1 MDPIAEPQQVGENS
15 AMADPATQLQ
25 SMSSAAGFMDFEQPL
40 TERMRT
46 FLRLELLHEQTCFH
60 GRNPSEMGARA
71 AVSSLLEI
79 LTILNRGDV
88 RTEALKELER
98 QRELLASFA
107 RQPGVDPA
115 RLKNCVDGLRGLQE
129 RLGECG
135 PKFMI
140 PLKECEFL
148 SNIKHRSSIPGGT
161 CTFDLP
167 DYAFWL
173 RLPDEQRSG
182 QFLAW
187 LDIIRPLCDAVS
199 QILWLTREANAP
211 EERTAAAGMYQRNL
225 KRGTEPSL
233 VRVLLPAGS
242 SMYPEISAG
251 KHRFTVRFRK
261 WRGTGDRAVA
271 VERDVRFLLAMC

>member
-1 MDPIAEPQQVGENS
+1 MDSPLEPIAEPQQVGENS

-25 SMSSAAGFMDFEQPL
+25 SVSSAADFMDFEQPL

-46 FLRLELLHEQTCFH
+46 FLRLELLHEQACFH
-60 GRNPSEMGARA
+60 GRDPSEMGARA

-115 RLKNCVDGLRGLQE
+115 RLQNCVDGLRGLQE

-135 PKFMI
+135 PKFMT

-173 RLPDEQRSG
+173 RLP
-182 QFLAW
+182 
-187 LDIIRPLCDAVS
+187 
-199 QILWLTREANAP
+199 REANAP
-211 EERTAAAGMYQRNL
+211 EEHTAAAGMYQRNME
-225 KRGTEPSL
+225 RSTEPTL

-242 SMYPEISAG
+242 RLYPEISAG
-251 KHRFTVRFRK
+251 KHRFTVRFLK
-261 WRGTGDRAVA
+261 WQGTDDRAVA